1 MLKAIL
7 VDDEPNSV
15 QLLAR
20 QLEQH
25 CPQVQVLGQ
34 VTDSTE
40 AIELIRQIKP
50 DVVFLD
56 IEMPEMNGFQLL
68 EQLEDITFAVIFVTA
83 YDEFAVKAFRFSA
96 VDYLLKPVDIPDLL
110 AAVSKVERQQP
121 LDYRQLEL
129 LKSQYQ
135 SGQFAQ
141 KLAVPYQG
149 SLIFVELKEIVYCES
164 DSNYTSIILTSG
176 KRYLVSK
183 TLREVQEFLE
193 GRNFLRVHRQYV
205 VNLDHIRIYKSGAG
219 NSLVMSNEV
228 SIPVGRQQKDRLLQH
243 FGWL

>member
-193 GRNFLRVHRQYV
+193 G
-205 VNLDHIRIYKSGAG
+205 
-219 NSLVMSNEV
+219 
-228 SIPVGRQQKDRLLQH
+228 
-243 FGWL
+243 

>member
-25 CPQVQVLGQ
+25 CPQVLVLGQ

-205 VNLDHIRIYKSGAG
+205 VNLDHIRMYKRGEG
-219 NSLVMSNEV
+219 NSLIMSNEV

>member
-20 QLEQH
+20 QLGQH

-34 VTDSTE
+34 LTDSTE
-40 AIELIRQIKP
+40 AIELIKAVKP

-68 EQLEDITFAVIFVTA
+68 EQFENIAFSVIFVTA
-83 YDEFAVKAFRFSA
+83 YDEFALRAFRFSA
-96 VDYLLKPVDIPDLL
+96 LDYLLKPVEITDLL
-110 AAVSKVERQQP
+110 AAVSKVERQQR
-121 LDYRQLEL
+121 LDYRQLDL
-129 LKSQYQ
+129 LKFQYQ
-135 SGQFAQ
+135 SGQYPQ

-149 SLIFVELKEIVYCES
+149 GVIFVELKEIVYCES
-164 DSNYTSIILTSG
+164 DSNYTKLVLTSG
-176 KRYLVSK
+176 KHHLLSK

-205 VNLDHIRIYKSGAG
+205 VNLDHIRIYKKGEG
-219 NSLVMSNEV
+219 NYLVMSNDV
-228 SIPVGRQQKDRLLQH
+228 SIPVGRQQKDRLMQH

>member
-40 AIELIRQIKP
+40 AIELIKAVKP

-68 EQLEDITFAVIFVTA
+68 EQFENIAFSVIFVTA
-83 YDEFAVKAFRFSA
+83 YDEFALKAFRFSA
-96 VDYLLKPVDIPDLL
+96 LDYLLKPVEITDLL
-110 AAVSKVERQQP
+110 AAVSKVERQQR
-121 LDYRQLEL
+121 LDYRQLDL
-129 LKSQYQ
+129 LKFQYQ
-135 SGQFAQ
+135 SGQYPQ

-149 SLIFVELKEIVYCES
+149 GVIFVELKEIVYCES
-164 DSNYTSIILTSG
+164 DSNYTKLVLTSG
-176 KRYLVSK
+176 KHHLLSK

-205 VNLDHIRIYKSGAG
+205 VNLDHIRIYKKGEG
-219 NSLVMSNEV
+219 NYLVMSNDV
-228 SIPVGRQQKDRLLQH
+228 SIPVGRQQKDRLMQH

>member
-40 AIELIRQIKP
+40 AIELIKAVKP

-68 EQLEDITFAVIFVTA
+68 EQFENIAFSVIFVTA
-83 YDEFAVKAFRFSA
+83 YDEFALKAFRFSA
-96 VDYLLKPVDIPDLL
+96 LDYLLKPVEITDLL
-110 AAVSKVERQQP
+110 AAVSKVERQQR
-121 LDYRQLEL
+121 LDYRQLDL
-129 LKSQYQ
+129 LKFQYQ
-135 SGQFAQ
+135 SGQYPQ

-149 SLIFVELKEIVYCES
+149 GVIFVELKEIVYCES
-164 DSNYTSIILTSG
+164 DSNYTKLVLTSG
-176 KRYLVSK
+176 KHHLLSK

-205 VNLDHIRIYKSGAG
+205 VNLDHIRIYKKGEG
-219 NSLVMSNEV
+219 NYLVMSNDV
-228 SIPVGRQQKDRLLQH
+228 SVPVGRQQKDRLMQH

>member
-205 VNLDHIRIYKSGAG
+205 VNLDHIRMYKRGEG

>member
-110 AAVSKVERQQP
+110 AAVSKVERRQP

-164 DSNYTSIILTSG
+164 DSNYTSIILASG

-205 VNLDHIRIYKSGAG
+205 VNLDHIRMYKRGEG
-219 NSLVMSNEV
+219 NSLIMSNEV

>member
-25 CPQVQVLGQ
+25 CPQVLVLGQ

-205 VNLDHIRIYKSGAG
+205 VNLDHIRMYKRGEG